1 MRRLLLSRKGDV
13 FAWAAALMILVGLP
27 LASLSIDVVRMMY
40 VRGHLQTAADAAC
53 QSAADALDVPTFIG
67 SGEKRI
73 NTALA
78 RSQAAR
84 EFSSTLQ
91 DAGQVRFEIQG
102 LSINFPSQTSA
113 HCVASVSVDHLVPL
127 TPTMQVTVETTSEM
141 RVLTLE

>member
-1 MRRLLLSRKGDV
+1 MRRLLLSRRGEV
-13 FAWAAALMILVGLP
+13 FAWAAALMMLVGIP

-40 VRGHLQTAADAAC
+40 VRGHLQTATDAAC
-53 QSAADALDVPTFIG
+53 QSAADALDVPAFID

-91 DAGQVRFEIQG
+91 DAGQVRFDIQG
-102 LSINFPSQTSA
+102 LSINFPSPTSA

-127 TPTMQVTVETTSEM
+127 TPTMQITVETTSEM